1 VRKWSGSVVLS
12 AAVLIAAL
20 IAAPIQADPGWGT
33 VPGSPQAGTPPP
45 ESTSAG
51 SSQTGA
57 TATGSTGT
65 APANVDPGSTATIS
79 KRCVRRNG
87 VRVCRYYDHGRIVKV
102 CTKRGKRKER
112 CKKVRSFE
120 AWQRGPAAA
129 VPGSLSATAYRNNGG
144 YTNPIITPVVRFY
157 FQGTLSTNKGWCS
170 GTLIRRGIVL
180 TAAHCLFANR
190 TDGVSEGF
198 RYGYY
203 PPSQL
208 SIVPGNSVVNGKPYG
223 PYGYW
228 QVVRTFVP
236 QGWTREDGG
245 LDWGIAVVAP
255 NAQGRYPG
263 DLVGT
268 FDADWGVK
276 FPFGTRLYNVGYPA
290 SGPFGGPAWFWGNG
304 QYFCDIRWDGETST
318 ARYYQSSYGIR
329 LEPCEMNGGESGGP
343 VFVQFS
349 DGSWGIV
356 GVNNRGLSRADGY
369 GAYTVSFYLD
379 DRFGA
384 FWNSVLDLLQ

>member
-1 VRKWSGSVVLS
+1 MRKTLVSWTLVAV
-12 AAVLIAAL
+12 VLIAASS
-20 IAAPIQADPGWGT
+20 AAPVQADPGWGT
-33 VPGSPQAGTPPP
+33 LPGSSGM
-45 ESTSAG
+45 STSLPASGGAG
-51 SSQTGA
+51 SSDAGA

-65 APANVDPGSTATIS
+65 APANVAPGSTATIS
-79 KRCVRRNG
+79 KRCVTRRG
-87 VRVCRYYDHGRIVKV
+87 VRTCRYYDGGRIVKV
-102 CTKRGKRKER
+102 CIKRGKRKQR
-112 CKKVRSFE
+112 CRRRRF
-120 AWQRGPAAA
+120 
-129 VPGSLSATAYRNNGG
+129 LSAPTFRNNGG

-157 FQGTLSTNKGWCS
+157 FQGTPNPNKGWCS

-208 SIVPGNSVVNGKPYG
+208 SIVPGNTVANGTPYA

-236 QGWTREDGG
+236 QGWADEDGG

-290 SGPFGGPAWFWGNG
+290 SGPFAAPAWFWGNG

-318 ARYYQSSYGIR
+318 APYYRSSYGIR

-343 VFVQFS
+343 VFVQFG
-349 DGSWGIV
+349 DGSWGII
-356 GVNNRGLSRADGY
+356 GVNNRGAPRADGY

-384 FWNSVLDLLQ
+384 FWSSVLALLR

>member
-1 VRKWSGSVVLS
+1 VKKTSGGWTLAV
-12 AAVLIAAL
+12 AVLIAASS
-20 IAAPIQADPGWGT
+20 AAPVQADPGWGT
-33 VPGSPQAGTPPP
+33 LPGSSGM
-45 ESTSAG
+45 STSLPASGGAG
-51 SSQTGA
+51 SSDTGA

-65 APANVDPGSTATIS
+65 APANVAPGSTATIS
-79 KRCVRRNG
+79 KRCVTRRG
-87 VRVCRYYDHGRIVKV
+87 VRTCRYYDGGRIVKV
-102 CTKRGKRKER
+102 CIKRGKRKER
-112 CKKVRSFE
+112 CKRRRF
-120 AWQRGPAAA
+120 
-129 VPGSLSATAYRNNGG
+129 LSAPTFRLNGG

-157 FQGTLSTNKGWCS
+157 FQGTPNPNKGWCS

-208 SIVPGNSVVNGKPYG
+208 SIVPGNTVANGTPYA

-228 QVVRTFVP
+228 QVVQTFVP
-236 QGWTREDGG
+236 QGWADEDGG

-290 SGPFGGPAWFWGNG
+290 SGPFSGPAWFWGNG

-318 ARYYQSSYGIR
+318 APYYQSSYGIR

-349 DGSWGIV
+349 DGSWGII
-356 GVNNRGLSRADGY
+356 GVNNRGAQRADGY

-384 FWNSVLDLLQ
+384 FWSSVLALLR

>member
-1 VRKWSGSVVLS
+1 VRKRPVSWVLA
-12 AAVLIAAL
+12 AAVLIAAST
-20 IAAPIQADPGWGT
+20 AAPAQADPGWGT
-33 VPGSPQAGTPPP
+33 LPGSSGT
-45 ESTSAG
+45 STSLPASGGTG
-51 SSQTGA
+51 SSDTGA
-57 TATGSTGT
+57 TAGSTGT
-65 APANVDPGSTATIS
+65 APASVAPGSTATIS
-79 KRCVRRNG
+79 KRCVTRRG
-87 VRVCRYYDHGRIVKV
+87 VRTCRYYDRGRIVKV
-102 CTKRGKRKER
+102 CVRRGKRTER
-112 CKKVRSFE
+112 CRRRRV
-120 AWQRGPAAA
+120 
-129 VPGSLSATAYRNNGG
+129 LSAATFRNNGG
-144 YTNPIITPVVRFY
+144 YTNPIIAPVVRFY
-157 FQGTLSTNKGWCS
+157 FLGRPGRNKGWCS

-208 SIVPGNSVVNGKPYG
+208 SIVPGNTVLNGTPYA

-236 QGWTREDGG
+236 HGWADEDGG

-268 FDADWGVK
+268 FDADWGVR
-276 FPFGTRLYNVGYPA
+276 FPFGTRLYSVGYPA
-290 SGPFGGPAWFWGNG
+290 SGPFAGAAWFGGNG

-318 ARYYQSSYGIR
+318 ARYFQSSYGIR

-343 VFVQFS
+343 VFFQFG

-356 GVNNRGLSRADGY
+356 GVNNRGAPRADGF
-369 GAYTVSFYLD
+369 GAYTISFYLD
-379 DRFGA
+379 DRFGS
-384 FWNSVLDLLQ
+384 FWKSVLALLQ

>member
-1 VRKWSGSVVLS
+1 VEVLGSSLAVRKTSGSWALA
-12 AAVLIAAL
+12 AAVLIAASS
-20 IAAPIQADPGWGT
+20 AAPVQADPGWGT
-33 VPGSPQAGTPPP
+33 LPGSSGT
-45 ESTSAG
+45 STSLPASTGAG

-65 APANVDPGSTATIS
+65 APANVAPGSTATIS
-79 KRCVRRNG
+79 KRCVTRKG
-87 VRVCRYYDHGRIVKV
+87 VRTCRYYDGGRIVKV
-102 CTKRGKRKER
+102 CIKRGKRKER
-112 CKKVRSFE
+112 CKRVRSGL
-120 AWQRGPAAA
+120 ARAP
-129 VPGSLSATAYRNNGG
+129 TYRNNGG

-157 FQGTLSTNKGWCS
+157 FQGTPSSNKGWCS

-190 TDGVSEGF
+190 TDGTSHGF

-208 SIVPGNSVVNGKPYG
+208 SIVPGNSVVNGRPYA

-228 QVVRTFVP
+228 QVVQTFVP
-236 QGWTREDGG
+236 QGWTNEDGG

-290 SGPFGGPAWFWGNG
+290 SGPFGAPAWFWGNG

-318 ARYYQSSYGIR
+318 APYYRSSYGIR

-356 GVNNRGLSRADGY
+356 GVNNRGAPRADGY

-384 FWNSVLDLLQ
+384 FWSAVLKLLQ

>member
-1 VRKWSGSVVLS
+1 MKKTSGGWPLAV
-12 AAVLIAAL
+12 AVLIAGSS
-20 IAAPIQADPGWGT
+20 AAPVQADPGWGT
-33 VPGSPQAGTPPP
+33 LPGSSGM
-45 ESTSAG
+45 STSLPASGGAG
-51 SSQTGA
+51 SSDAGA

-65 APANVDPGSTATIS
+65 APANVAPGSTATIS
-79 KRCVRRNG
+79 KRCVTRRG
-87 VRVCRYYDHGRIVKV
+87 VRTCRYYDGGRIVKV
-102 CTKRGKRKER
+102 CIKRGKRKER
-112 CKKVRSFE
+112 CRRRRF
-120 AWQRGPAAA
+120 
-129 VPGSLSATAYRNNGG
+129 LSAPTFRLNGG

-157 FQGTLSTNKGWCS
+157 FQGTPNPNKGWCS

-208 SIVPGNSVVNGKPYG
+208 SIVPGNTVANGTPYA

-228 QVVRTFVP
+228 QVVQTFVP
-236 QGWTREDGG
+236 QGWADEDGG

-318 ARYYQSSYGIR
+318 APYYQSSYGIR

-349 DGSWGIV
+349 DGSWGII
-356 GVNNRGLSRADGY
+356 GVNNRGAQRADGY

-384 FWNSVLDLLQ
+384 FWSSVLALLR

>member
-1 VRKWSGSVVLS
+1 MSWAL
-12 AAVLIAAL
+12 AAVVLIAAST
-20 IAAPIQADPGWGT
+20 AAPARADPGWGT
-33 VPGSPQAGTPPP
+33 LPGSSGV
-45 ESTSAG
+45 STSPPASGGAG
-51 SSQTGA
+51 SSDTGA

-65 APANVDPGSTATIS
+65 APARVAPGSTATIS
-79 KRCVRRNG
+79 KRCVTRRG
-87 VRVCRYYDHGRIVKV
+87 VRTCRYYEGGRIVKV
-102 CTKRGKRKER
+102 CIRRGKRKER
-112 CKKVRSFE
+112 CRRGRSFE
-120 AWQRGPAAA
+120 VWQQGPAAA
-129 VPGSLSATAYRNNGG
+129 VPGSVSAPTFRNNGG

-157 FQGTLSTNKGWCS
+157 FQGALNSNKGWCS

-208 SIVPGNSVVNGKPYG
+208 SIVPGNSVVNGTPYA

-236 QGWTREDGG
+236 QRWADEDGG
-245 LDWGIAVVAP
+245 VDWGIAVVAP

-356 GVNNRGLSRADGY
+356 GVNNRGAPRADGY

-384 FWNSVLDLLQ
+384 FWNSVLALLQ

>member
-1 VRKWSGSVVLS
+1 LGSWTLVAV
-12 AAVLIAAL
+12 VLIAASS
-20 IAAPIQADPGWGT
+20 AAPVQADPGWGT
-33 VPGSPQAGTPPP
+33 LPGSSGA
-45 ESTSAG
+45 STSLPASRSAG
-51 SSQTGA
+51 SSDAGA

-65 APANVDPGSTATIS
+65 APANVAPGSTATIS
-79 KRCVRRNG
+79 KRCVTRRG
-87 VRVCRYYDHGRIVKV
+87 VRTCRYYDGGRIVKV
-102 CTKRGKRKER
+102 CIKRGKRKER
-112 CKKVRSFE
+112 CRRRRF
-120 AWQRGPAAA
+120 
-129 VPGSLSATAYRNNGG
+129 LSAPTFRNNGG

-157 FQGTLSTNKGWCS
+157 FQGTPNPNKGWCS

-208 SIVPGNSVVNGKPYG
+208 SIVPGNTVANGTPNA

-228 QVVRTFVP
+228 QVVQTFVP
-236 QGWTREDGG
+236 QGWADEDGG

-318 ARYYQSSYGIR
+318 APYYQSSYGIR

-343 VFVQFS
+343 VFVQFG
-349 DGSWGIV
+349 DGSWGII
-356 GVNNRGLSRADGY
+356 GVNNRGAPRADGY

-384 FWNSVLDLLQ
+384 FWSSVLALLR

>member
-1 VRKWSGSVVLS
+1 VKKTSGGWTLAV
-12 AAVLIAAL
+12 AVLIAASS
-20 IAAPIQADPGWGT
+20 AAPVQADPGWGT
-33 VPGSPQAGTPPP
+33 LPGSSGMSTPLPA
-45 ESTSAG
+45 SRSAG
-51 SSQTGA
+51 SSHTGA

-65 APANVDPGSTATIS
+65 APANVAPGSTATIS
-79 KRCVRRNG
+79 KRCVTRRG
-87 VRVCRYYDHGRIVKV
+87 VRTCRYYDGGRIVKV
-102 CTKRGKRKER
+102 CIKRGKRKER
-112 CKKVRSFE
+112 CKRRRF
-120 AWQRGPAAA
+120 
-129 VPGSLSATAYRNNGG
+129 LSAPTFRLNGG

-157 FQGTLSTNKGWCS
+157 FQGTPNPNKGWCA

-208 SIVPGNSVVNGKPYG
+208 SIVPGNTVANGTPYA

-228 QVVRTFVP
+228 QVVQTFVP
-236 QGWTREDGG
+236 QGWADEDGG

-318 ARYYQSSYGIR
+318 APYYQSSYGIR

-343 VFVQFS
+343 VFVQFG
-349 DGSWGIV
+349 DGSWGII
-356 GVNNRGLSRADGY
+356 GVNNRGAQRADGY

-384 FWNSVLDLLQ
+384 FWSSVLALLR

>member
-1 VRKWSGSVVLS
+1 MKKTSGGWPLAV
-12 AAVLIAAL
+12 AVLIAGSS
-20 IAAPIQADPGWGT
+20 AAPVQADPGWGT
-33 VPGSPQAGTPPP
+33 LPGSSGM
-45 ESTSAG
+45 STSLPASGGAG
-51 SSQTGA
+51 SSDAGA

-65 APANVDPGSTATIS
+65 APANVAPGSTATIS
-79 KRCVRRNG
+79 KRCVTRRG
-87 VRVCRYYDHGRIVKV
+87 VRTCRYYDGGRIVKV
-102 CTKRGKRKER
+102 CIKRGKRKER
-112 CKKVRSFE
+112 CRRRRF
-120 AWQRGPAAA
+120 
-129 VPGSLSATAYRNNGG
+129 LSAPTFRLNGG

-157 FQGTLSTNKGWCS
+157 FQGTPNPNKGWCS

-208 SIVPGNSVVNGKPYG
+208 SIVPGNTVANGTPYA

-228 QVVRTFVP
+228 QVVQTFVP
-236 QGWTREDGG
+236 QGWADEDGG

-318 ARYYQSSYGIR
+318 APYYQSSYGIR

-343 VFVQFS
+343 VFVQFG
-349 DGSWGIV
+349 DGSWGII
-356 GVNNRGLSRADGY
+356 GVNNRGAPRADGY
-369 GAYTVSFYLD
+369 GAYTVSFYLG

-384 FWNSVLDLLQ
+384 FWSSVLALLR

>member
-1 VRKWSGSVVLS
+1 VKKTLGSWTLVAV
-12 AAVLIAAL
+12 VLIAASS
-20 IAAPIQADPGWGT
+20 AAPVQADPGWGT
-33 VPGSPQAGTPPP
+33 LPGSSGA
-45 ESTSAG
+45 STSLPASRSAG
-51 SSQTGA
+51 SSDAGA

-65 APANVDPGSTATIS
+65 APANVAPGSTATIS
-79 KRCVRRNG
+79 KRCVTRRG
-87 VRVCRYYDHGRIVKV
+87 VRTCRYYDGGRIVKV
-102 CTKRGKRKER
+102 CIKRGKRKER
-112 CKKVRSFE
+112 CRRRRF
-120 AWQRGPAAA
+120 
-129 VPGSLSATAYRNNGG
+129 LSAPTFRNNGG

-157 FQGTLSTNKGWCS
+157 FQGTPNPNKGWCS

-208 SIVPGNSVVNGKPYG
+208 SIVPGNTVANGTPNA

-228 QVVRTFVP
+228 QVVQTFVP
-236 QGWTREDGG
+236 QGWADEDGG

-318 ARYYQSSYGIR
+318 APYYQSSYGIR

-343 VFVQFS
+343 VFVQFG
-349 DGSWGIV
+349 DGSWGII
-356 GVNNRGLSRADGY
+356 GVNNRGAQRADGY

-384 FWNSVLDLLQ
+384 FWSSVLALLR

>member
-1 VRKWSGSVVLS
+1 MKKTSGGWTLAV
-12 AAVLIAAL
+12 AVLIAGSS
-20 IAAPIQADPGWGT
+20 AAPVQADPGWGT
-33 VPGSPQAGTPPP
+33 LPGSSGM
-45 ESTSAG
+45 STSLPASGGAG
-51 SSQTGA
+51 SSDAGA

-65 APANVDPGSTATIS
+65 APANVAPGSTATIS
-79 KRCVRRNG
+79 KRCVTRRG
-87 VRVCRYYDHGRIVKV
+87 VRTCRYYDGGRIVKV
-102 CTKRGKRKER
+102 CIKRGKRKER
-112 CKKVRSFE
+112 CRRRRF
-120 AWQRGPAAA
+120 
-129 VPGSLSATAYRNNGG
+129 LSAPTFRLNGG

-157 FQGTLSTNKGWCS
+157 FQGTPNPNKGWCS

-208 SIVPGNSVVNGKPYG
+208 SIVPGNTVANGTPYA

-228 QVVRTFVP
+228 QVVQTFVP
-236 QGWTREDGG
+236 QGWADEDGG

-276 FPFGTRLYNVGYPA
+276 FSFGTRLYNVGYPA

-304 QYFCDIRWDGETST
+304 QYFCDIRWDGEIST
-318 ARYYQSSYGIR
+318 APYYQSSYGIR

-349 DGSWGIV
+349 DGSWGII
-356 GVNNRGLSRADGY
+356 GVNNRGAQRADGY
-369 GAYTVSFYLD
+369 GAYTVSFYLG

-384 FWNSVLDLLQ
+384 FWSSVLALLR

>member
-1 VRKWSGSVVLS
+1 MRKTLGSWTLVAV
-12 AAVLIAAL
+12 VLIAASS
-20 IAAPIQADPGWGT
+20 AAPVQADPGWGT
-33 VPGSPQAGTPPP
+33 LPGSSGM
-45 ESTSAG
+45 STSLPASGGAG
-51 SSQTGA
+51 SSDTGA

-65 APANVDPGSTATIS
+65 APANVAPGSTATIS
-79 KRCVRRNG
+79 KRCVTRRG
-87 VRVCRYYDHGRIVKV
+87 VRTCRYYDGGRIVKV
-102 CTKRGKRKER
+102 CIKRGKRKER
-112 CKKVRSFE
+112 CRRRRF
-120 AWQRGPAAA
+120 
-129 VPGSLSATAYRNNGG
+129 LSAPTFRNNGG

-157 FQGTLSTNKGWCS
+157 FQGTPNPNKGWCS

-208 SIVPGNSVVNGKPYG
+208 SIVPGNTVANGTPYA

-228 QVVRTFVP
+228 QVVQTFVP
-236 QGWTREDGG
+236 QGWADEDGG

-318 ARYYQSSYGIR
+318 APYYQSSYGIR

-343 VFVQFS
+343 VFVQFG
-349 DGSWGIV
+349 DGSWGII
-356 GVNNRGLSRADGY
+356 GVNNRGAQRADGY

-384 FWNSVLDLLQ
+384 FWSSVLALLR